1 MERRVVV
8 EVYLGTTGGR
18 TFTTW
23 TVMECLVSL
32 SGLGGVLLL
41 SIFV

>member
-1 MERRVVV
+1 MV
-8 EVYLGTTGGR
+8 EVYLGTTVGQ

-23 TVMECLVSL
+23 TVMECLVSP

-41 SIFV
+41 L